1 MTFRALHGLA
11 PGYISI
17 LWAPYAPACTR
28 GPWAK
33 APTLPEEIMSVESAT
48 SFKPIFMGRLF
59 YMNFLWD
66 VLLSPT
72 VHNPW
77 HFYYNLLV
85 LEFVLFCLMSKSH
98 WSHRCSVSTEH
109 TGRYAQKMSAMS
121 VQRKISDHV
130 KVNRLQKDAEEF
142 FHLWYCKSKHLMQ
155 QAKFDCCN
163 WKIVL
168 SSLFL
173 WQMSLGLHGARQRR
187 KDPLEHVSIH
197 VWISSCSIVSLI
209 LCYIFE
215 SVFGAHLIPV
225 PGENFQVVCV
235 PVLFSLHYSK
245 LLCSFCVT
253 NEFSGVCVKLGWK
266 IKWKKT
272 SFLF

>member
-66 VLLSPT
+66 VFLSPT

-109 TGRYAQKMSAMS
+109 TGRYAQKMSACQCRGRYRTTWKSTDYRKM
-121 VQRKISDHV
+121 QRS
-130 KVNRLQKDAEEF
+130 F
-142 FHLWYCKSKHLMQ
+142 S
-155 QAKFDCCN
+155 
-163 WKIVL
+163 
-168 SSLFL
+168 
-173 WQMSLGLHGARQRR
+173 
-187 KDPLEHVSIH
+187 P
-197 VWISSCSIVSLI
+197 LI
-209 LCYIFE
+209 LQIKAFDAA
-215 SVFGAHLIPV
+215 GKIW
-225 PGENFQVVCV
+225 
-235 PVLFSLHYSK
+235 
-245 LLCSFCVT
+245 LL
-253 NEFSGVCVKLGWK
+253 
-266 IKWKKT
+266 
-272 SFLF
+272 

>member
-1 MTFRALHGLA
+1 MTFRALHGLV

-66 VLLSPT
+66 VFLSPT

-85 LEFVLFCLMSKSH
+85 LEFVFFCLMSKSH

-142 FHLWYCKSKHLMQ
+142 FT
-155 QAKFDCCN
+155 FDIANQSIWC
-163 WKIVL
+163 
-168 SSLFL
+168 S
-173 WQMSLGLHGARQRR
+173 RQN
-187 KDPLEHVSIH
+187 
-197 VWISSCSIVSLI
+197 LI
-209 LCYIFE
+209 AVTEKLY
-215 SVFGAHLIPV
+215 S
-225 PGENFQVVCV
+225 VVC
-235 PVLFSLHYSK
+235 FYGKCH
-245 LLCSFCVT
+245 
-253 NEFSGVCVKLGWK
+253 LGSMEPGSEER
-266 IKWKKT
+266 T
-272 SFLF
+272 H

>member
-66 VLLSPT
+66 VFLSPT

-142 FHLWYCKSKHLMQ
+142 FT
-155 QAKFDCCN
+155 FDIANQSIWC
-163 WKIVL
+163 
-168 SSLFL
+168 S
-173 WQMSLGLHGARQRR
+173 RQN
-187 KDPLEHVSIH
+187 
-197 VWISSCSIVSLI
+197 LI
-209 LCYIFE
+209 AVTEKLY
-215 SVFGAHLIPV
+215 S
-225 PGENFQVVCV
+225 VVC
-235 PVLFSLHYSK
+235 FYGKCH
-245 LLCSFCVT
+245 
-253 NEFSGVCVKLGWK
+253 LGSMEPGSEER
-266 IKWKKT
+266 T
-272 SFLF
+272 H